1 MALRYKIAGNSNWR
15 RNAVLEVVEWVRAI
29 LDTHDDAV
37 VSVTGHQCGAPEC
50 GDAETVILLMRADQ
64 PTVAIKIS
72 KPIETVTDADVAEAL
87 QPLLPP
93 ARVIRVL

>member
-1 MALRYKIAGNSNWR
+1 MALRYKTAGNPDRR
-15 RNAVLEVVEWVRAI
+15 RNVALEVTEWVRAF

-37 VSVTGHQCGAPEC
+37 ISVTGHQCGAPEC

-93 ARVIRVL
+93 ARVIRIR